1 MNLKAVVAGI
11 VILGAVALG
20 VFVTSS
26 SGKNF
31 YTVDQFLDLERSPN
45 RAVKIRGLVVGDSL
59 RETGTTIDFEVRD
72 PESAGTRSLPV
83 HFDTLR
89 AQGQRPDTLMPRAEV
104 VIEGHMGEGG
114 IFQANTILAKCPSKY
129 EGEDPAGHTG
139 EAGAAPPAGAGV

>member
-31 YTVDQFLDLERSPN
+31 YTVDQFLDLERNPN
-45 RAVKIRGLVVGDSL
+45 RAVKIRGLVVDDSL

-104 VIEGHMGEGG
+104 VIEGHLDDGG
-114 IFQANTILAKCPSKY
+114 TFQANTILAKCPSKY
-129 EGEDPAGHTG
+129 EDEDPAEHTG
-139 EAGAAPPAGAGV
+139 YEPEGTGTGA